1 MKREEVR
8 QEQDFN
14 PFLPLVVR
22 SHGDA
27 LKELLRPCGRFRFK
41 LPTEKR
47 LSAFVA
53 EKLDALDPLYAVTHT
68 ITNGVPLNWQMLLRY
83 LHQENVLAEPRF
95 YSSRFRND
103 MPKSRSV
110 TLVGRK
116 LSEKE
121 TGSTN
126 TSGHGSSMN
135 TLEEAM
141 SKAVGELLERHFFAY
156 QGSAKT
162 MRYSPSE
169 LASGTTKHLD
179 IETLNA
185 YLPWQTERSPW
196 FARAPEQPLS
206 WVEGVELTS
215 NKKVLMPTQL
225 VFWKYEDRK
234 KENALAPSTT
244 SGSAGHFT
252 REEAIL
258 GSLLE
263 NIQRDGFLI
272 YWLNMLSPK
281 VIDVATSEDPRLR
294 ELLAYVKRYRL
305 EIYFLDITTDLDV
318 PSVACAVV
326 DTYGP
331 ESAVAIGAAAGFDP
345 AAALLQAAQEAVS
358 VYVSMSDKKTSLLS
372 EPYVPFSDHTIA
384 RGERL
389 TMWRGAA
396 MLERFRFFVSGE
408 PEALDA
414 FARKER
420 ESFSV
425 PQQINYI
432 LEKFRSLGR
441 GYEAYCY
448 EVRNPVLETLGY
460 HVVKTI
466 VPQLMPLYL
475 VESLVTLDAPRLREV
490 PKKLGLTAA
499 TEYNPWPHP
508 FP

>member
-1 MKREEVR
+1 MKREEAK

-14 PFLPLVVR
+14 PFLPFVVR

-27 LKELLRPCGRFRFK
+27 LKEFLHPCGRFQFK
-41 LPTEKR
+41 LPTEKK

-53 EKLDALDPLYAVTHT
+53 EKVAAFDPLNAVTHT
-68 ITNGVPLNWQMLLRY
+68 ITNGVPLNWQMLIRY
-83 LHQENVLAEPRF
+83 LYQENILVEPRF
-95 YSSRFRND
+95 YSSRFRNE

-121 TGSTN
+121 VESAHI
-126 TSGHGSSMN
+126 SGHGSSVA

-141 SKAVGELLERHFFAY
+141 SKAVGELLERHFLAY
-156 QGSAKT
+156 RGSTKT
-162 MRYSPSE
+162 VRHSPSE
-169 LASGTTKHLD
+169 LARGMIKHLD
-179 IETLNA
+179 IGTLNA
-185 YLPWQTERSPW
+185 YLPWQIERSPW
-196 FARAPEQPLS
+196 LARTPEQPIS
-206 WVEGVELTS
+206 WAEGVELVS
-215 NKKVLMPTQL
+215 NKKALMPTQL

-234 KENALAPSTT
+234 KENTLASSTT
-244 SGSAGHFT
+244 SGGAGHFT

-272 YWLNMLSPK
+272 YWLNTLSPK
-281 VIDVATSEDPRLR
+281 VINVATSEDPRLR

-318 PSVACAVV
+318 PSVTCAVV

-331 ESAVAIGAAAGFDP
+331 EPAVAIGAAAGFDS
-345 AAALLQAAQEAVS
+345 AAALLQAAQEAIS

-396 MLERFRFFVSGE
+396 MLERFRFFISGE
-408 PEALDA
+408 PEPLAA
-414 FARKER
+414 FANKER
-420 ESFSV
+420 ETLTV
-425 PQQINYI
+425 PQQVQYI

-448 EVRNPVLETLGY
+448 EVKTPILETLGY

-466 VPQLMPLYL
+466 IPQLVPLYL
-475 VESLVTLDAPRLREV
+475 VENMATLDAKRLREV
-490 PKKLGLTAA
+490 PEKLGYRAA
-499 TEYNPWPHP
+499 AEYNPLPHP